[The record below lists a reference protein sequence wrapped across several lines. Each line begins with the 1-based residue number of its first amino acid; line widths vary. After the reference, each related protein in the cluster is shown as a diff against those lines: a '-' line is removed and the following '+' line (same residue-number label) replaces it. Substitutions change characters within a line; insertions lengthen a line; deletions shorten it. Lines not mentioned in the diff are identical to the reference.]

1 MMSEFKIGDTIV
13 EIGKGRKV
21 MVADVRELTYHLWWF
36 GEGRFRQSVM
46 GREELERDF
55 VLLERKGSNGEDIA

>member
-1 MMSEFKIGDTIV
+1 MRSEFKEGDVIAEV
-13 EIGKGRKV
+13 GSEFKAQV
-21 MVADVRELTYHLWWF
+21 LDVRDLTYHLWWF

-55 VLLERKGSNGEDIA
+55 VLLERKGSNGEDMA